1 VSLSDDETA
10 RLEEYLTMLNEVRS
24 KLYPSAT
31 HFLDDMI
38 KRYGLEGA
46 EIWVSGAQ
54 WRWLED
60 LTDQFT

>member
-1 VSLSDDETA
+1 
-10 RLEEYLTMLNEVRS
+10 MLNEVRS